1 MYAIIIG
8 GGKVG
13 YYLVQDLLAK
23 GHEVA
28 VIEREEVK
36 CRRLTE
42 EFGSIALEGDANPA
56 LLERAGAARA
66 DMLLA
71 VTGDD
76 EVNLVISLMA
86 KRIFKVPRVIA
97 RVVNP
102 RNRRVFNQLGI
113 TFTVSATDIITSLI
127 EQEAITQ
134 EVIPLLSLQRGEL
147 EIVEMHLPTTSPV
160 LKRPLRDLALPPDSV
175 LISIIRGDRIIVPK
189 GDTTFQ
195 ANDTVLALTVT
206 ARVEELRQVFY

>member
-13 YYLVQDLLAK
+13 YYLVKDLLTK
-23 GHEVA
+23 GHEVT
-28 VIEREEVK
+28 VIEHNEAK
-36 CRRLTE
+36 CRRLIE

-66 DMLLA
+66 DLLLA

-76 EVNLVISLMA
+76 EVNLVISLVG
-86 KRIFKVPRVIA
+86 KRFFKVPRVIA

-102 RNRRVFNQLGI
+102 RNRSVFNKLGI

-134 EVIPLLSLQRGEL
+134 EVLPLLSLQRGEL
-147 EIVEMHLPTTSPV
+147 EIVEMHLPAASPA
-160 LKRPLRDLALPPDSV
+160 LKLPLRELVLPPDSV
-175 LISIIRGDRIIVPK
+175 LISIIRGDRIIVPR

-206 ARVEELRQVFY
+206 ARVEELRKVFY

>member
-1 MYAIIIG
+1 MYAIIVG

-28 VIEREEVK
+28 VIERDEAK
-36 CRRLTE
+36 CRRLAE
-42 EFGSIALEGDANPA
+42 AFGSIALEGDANAA
-56 LLERAGAARA
+56 LLERAGAGRA
-66 DMLLA
+66 DIVLA

-76 EVNLVISLMA
+76 EVNLVVSLLA
-86 KRIFKVPRVIA
+86 RRFFKVPRVIA

-102 RNRRVFNQLGI
+102 RNRRVFNRLGI
-113 TFTVSATDIITSLI
+113 NFTVSATDILASLI

-147 EIVEMHLPTTSPV
+147 EIVEMHVPANSSV
-160 LKRPLRDLALPPDSV
+160 LRQPLRDLLLPPDSV

-206 ARVEELRQVFY
+206 TRVEELRRVFY

>member
-1 MYAIIIG
+1 MYAIIVG
-8 GGKVG
+8 GGKIG
-13 YYLVQDLLAK
+13 YYLVKDLLTK

-28 VIEREEVK
+28 VIERDEVK

-42 EFGSIALEGDANPA
+42 EFGAIALEGKVTPP
-56 LLERAGAARA
+56 LLERAGAGRA

-76 EVNLVISLMA
+76 EVNLVVSVVA
-86 KRIFKVPRVIA
+86 KRSFKVPRVIA

-102 RNRRVFNQLGI
+102 RNRRVFTQLGV
-113 TFTVSATDIITSLI
+113 TFTVSSTDIITSLI

-134 EVIPLLSLQRGEL
+134 EILPILSLQRGEL
-147 EIVEMHLPTTSPV
+147 EIVEIHLSSSSPAA
-160 LKRPLRDLALPPDSV
+160 KRPVRDLALPPDSV
-175 LISIIRGDRIIVPK
+175 LISLIRGERIIVPR

-195 ANDTVLALTVT
+195 PNDTVLALTVT
-206 ARVEELRQVFY
+206 SRVEELRKVFY

>member
-13 YYLVQDLLAK
+13 YYLTQDLLAK

-28 VIEREEVK
+28 VIERDEAR
-36 CRRLTE
+36 CRRLAE
-42 EFGSIALEGDANPA
+42 QFGSVVLEGNADPA
-56 LLERAGAARA
+56 LLEQAGATRA
-66 DMLLA
+66 DLLLA

-76 EVNLVISLMA
+76 EVNLVISLVG
-86 KRIFKVPRVIA
+86 KRFFKVPRVIA

-102 RNRRVFNQLGI
+102 RNRSVFNKLGI

-134 EVIPLLSLQRGEL
+134 EVLPLLSLQRGEL
-147 EIVEMHLPTTSPV
+147 EIVEMHLPAASPA
-160 LKRPLRDLALPPDSV
+160 LKLPLRELVLPPDSV
-175 LISIIRGDRIIVPK
+175 LISIIRGERIIVPR
-189 GDTTFQ
+189 GDTIFQ

-206 ARVEELRQVFY
+206 ARVEELRKVFY

>member
-13 YYLVQDLLAK
+13 YYLVKDLLTK
-23 GHEVA
+23 GHEVT
-28 VIEREEVK
+28 VIEHNEAK
-36 CRRLTE
+36 CRRLIE

-66 DMLLA
+66 DLLLA

-76 EVNLVISLMA
+76 EVNLVISLVG
-86 KRIFKVPRVIA
+86 KRFFKVPRVIA

-102 RNRRVFNQLGI
+102 RNRSVFNKLGI

-134 EVIPLLSLQRGEL
+134 EVLPLLSLQRGEL
-147 EIVEMHLPTTSPV
+147 EIVEMHLPAASPA
-160 LKRPLRDLALPPDSV
+160 LKLPLRELVLPPDSV
-175 LISIIRGDRIIVPK
+175 LISIIRGERIIVPR
-189 GDTTFQ
+189 GDTIFQ

-206 ARVEELRQVFY
+206 ARVEELRKVFY

>member
-13 YYLVQDLLAK
+13 YYLVKDLLTK
-23 GHEVA
+23 GHEVT
-28 VIEREEVK
+28 VIEHNEAK
-36 CRRLTE
+36 CRRLIE

-66 DMLLA
+66 DLLLA

-76 EVNLVISLMA
+76 EVNLVISLVG
-86 KRIFKVPRVIA
+86 KRFFKVPRVIA

-102 RNRRVFNQLGI
+102 RNRSVFNKLGI

-134 EVIPLLSLQRGEL
+134 EVLPLLSLQRGEL
-147 EIVEMHLPTTSPV
+147 EIVEMHLPAASPA
-160 LKRPLRDLALPPDSV
+160 LKLPLRELVLPPDSV
-175 LISIIRGDRIIVPK
+175 LISIIRGERIIVPR

-206 ARVEELRQVFY
+206 ARVEELRKVFY

>member
-13 YYLVQDLLAK
+13 YYLVKDLLAK
-23 GHEVA
+23 GHEVT
-28 VIEREEVK
+28 VIERDEPK
-36 CRRLTE
+36 CRRLAE
-42 EFGSIALEGDANPA
+42 EFGTIVLEGDANPA
-56 LLERAGAARA
+56 LLEQAGAARA

-71 VTGDD
+71 VTGED
-76 EVNLVISLMA
+76 EVNLVVSLLA
-86 KRIFKVPRVIA
+86 KRLFKVPRVIA

-102 RNRRVFNQLGI
+102 RNRSVFNQLGV

-134 EVIPLLSLQRGEL
+134 EVVPLLSLQRGEL
-147 EIVEMHLPTTSPV
+147 EIVEMHLPSTSPV
-160 LKRPLRDLALPPDSV
+160 LKLPLRELALPPDSV

-189 GDTTFQ
+189 GDTVFQ
-195 ANDTVLALTVT
+195 INDTVLALTVT
-206 ARVEELRQVFY
+206 ARVEELRKVFY

>member
-13 YYLVQDLLAK
+13 YYLVKDLLTK
-23 GHEVA
+23 GHEVT
-28 VIEREEVK
+28 VIEHNEAK
-36 CRRLTE
+36 CRRLIE

-66 DMLLA
+66 DLLLA

-76 EVNLVISLMA
+76 EVNLVLSLVG
-86 KRIFKVPRVIA
+86 KRFFKVPRVIA

-102 RNRRVFNQLGI
+102 RNRPVFNKLGI

-134 EVIPLLSLQRGEL
+134 EVLPLLSLQRGEL
-147 EIVEMHLPTTSPV
+147 EIVEMHLPAASPA
-160 LKRPLRDLALPPDSV
+160 LKLPLRELVLPPDSV
-175 LISIIRGDRIIVPK
+175 LISIIRGDRIIVPR

-206 ARVEELRQVFY
+206 ARVEELRKVFY

>member
-13 YYLVQDLLAK
+13 YYLVKDLLAK
-23 GHEVA
+23 GHEVT
-28 VIEREEVK
+28 VIERDEAK
-36 CRRLTE
+36 CRRLIE
-42 EFGSIALEGDANPA
+42 EFGSIVLEGDANPA
-56 LLERAGAARA
+56 LLERAGGGRA

-71 VTGDD
+71 VTGED
-76 EVNLVISLMA
+76 EVNLVISLVA
-86 KRIFKVPRVIA
+86 KRFFKVPRVIA

-102 RNRRVFNQLGI
+102 RNRSVFNRLGV

-134 EVIPLLSLQRGEL
+134 EVLPLLSLQRGEL
-147 EIVEMHLPTTSPV
+147 EIVEIHLPSTSPA
-160 LKRPLRDLALPPDSV
+160 LKLPLRELVLPPDSV

-206 ARVEELRQVFY
+206 ARVEELRKVFY

>member
-1 MYAIIIG
+1 MYAIIVG

-13 YYLVQDLLAK
+13 FYLVQDLLAK

-28 VIEREEVK
+28 VIERDEAK
-36 CRRLTE
+36 CRRLAE
-42 EFGSIALEGDANPA
+42 AFGSIALEGDANAA

-66 DMLLA
+66 DILLA

-76 EVNLVISLMA
+76 EVNLVVSLLA
-86 KRIFKVPRVIA
+86 RRFFKVPRVIA

-113 TFTVSATDIITSLI
+113 NFTVSATDILASLI

-147 EIVEMHLPTTSPV
+147 EIVELHVPANSPV
-160 LKRPLRDLALPPDSV
+160 LKQPLRDLLLPPDSV
-175 LISIIRGDRIIVPK
+175 LISIMRGDRIIVPK

-206 ARVEELRQVFY
+206 ARVEELRRVFY

>member
-13 YYLVQDLLAK
+13 YYLVKDLLAK
-23 GHEVA
+23 GHEVT
-28 VIEREEVK
+28 VIDKDEAK

-42 EFGSIALEGDANPA
+42 EFGNITLEGDVNPV
-56 LLERAGAARA
+56 LLEQAGAARA
-66 DMLLA
+66 DILLA
-71 VTGDD
+71 VTGHD
-76 EVNLVISLMA
+76 EVNLVVSLIA
-86 KRIFKVPRVIA
+86 KRFFKIPRVIA

-127 EQEAITQ
+127 EQQAITQ

-147 EIVEMHLPTTSPV
+147 EIVEMHLPFTSPA
-160 LKRPLRDLALPPDSV
+160 LRLALRDLDLPPDSV

-195 ANDTVLALTVT
+195 PNDTVLALTVT
-206 ARVEELRQVFY
+206 SRVEDLKKAFY